1 MRLRFPAKPAADALA
16 ARVHTWMI
24 ANNTAYARSVTAG
37 HTLRWAISYQDL
49 LANGTPERPDWH
61 VNLKARSFDALTGPE
76 KAASIPYR

>member
-1 MRLRFPAKPAADALA
+1 MRFALKADADTLA

-24 ANNTAYARSVTAG
+24 ANNAAYANSVTRG
-37 HTLRWAISYQDL
+37 RTLRWAFSYQDL
-49 LANGTPERPDWH
+49 DTAGTPERPEWH